1 MDPQTCYYTSMKS
14 LISLLLCFIVA
25 SPLTAQQSMTVQA
38 QRDINISRKLINDQR
53 NTALAFNM
61 KFTQEE
67 KEKFWPLYREY
78 REAMG
83 KVGDKRLAVIV
94 DYADHID
101 TMTEAKAKQLLDNS
115 FAVEKET
122 IKVKEKYVRKFRRI
136 LSETKVVRLMQ
147 IENRMDTKVEM
158 KIANGIPLMD

>member
-1 MDPQTCYYTSMKS
+1 MKI
-14 LISLLLCFIVA
+14 LISLLLCFIIA
-25 SPLTAQQSMTVQA
+25 SPLAAQQSLTAQA
-38 QRDINISRKLINDQR
+38 QRDINISRKLINDKR

-61 KFTQEE
+61 RFTQEE

-94 DYADHID
+94 DYADHIN
-101 TMTEAKAKQLLDNS
+101 TMTEARAKQLLDQS

-122 IKVKEKYVRKFRRI
+122 IKVKERYVRKFRRI
-136 LSETKVVRLMQ
+136 LPETKVVRLMQ
-147 IENRMDTKVEM
+147 IEKRMDTMVDL
-158 KIANGIPLMD
+158 KIAEGVPLME

>member
-1 MDPQTCYYTSMKS
+1 MKS